1 MAYASRVGRARV
13 SSKNPQA
20 LAICDRCG
28 FTYNHV
34 DLAWQFDWGGA
45 SLINKRILVC
55 QPCNDTPQN
64 QLRAIVLPADPT
76 PIMNPRTESFAEAE
90 TDNITISAP
99 TVTDFW
105 TGIPIPSTTTIVTQ
119 DGQNLTTQV
128 IGAPTGLDANAVM
141 PLYNNVKYGTVLPIT
156 AIFSNNTSTI
166 TVNCLT
172 SHGLSNNDQVAIE
185 GASNPIADGFY
196 SVTVAS
202 ATVFKYSVVPKVAS
216 QSFLTPTTRVITVLA
231 GLPYDYSQIPLTGVM
246 NPEEPY
252 LPYYNWVNNDG
263 NILPWVNNSNT
274 VISWV

>member
-76 PIMNPRTESFAEAE
+76 PIMNPRTENFAEAE
-90 TDNITISAP
+90 TDYVTVNAP

-105 TGIPIPSTTTIVTQ
+105 TGIPIPPTTTIIAEN
-119 DGQNLTTQV
+119 GANLTNQP
-128 IGAPTGLDANAVM
+128 IGLPQGLYQNAVM
-141 PLYNNVKYGTVLPIT
+141 PQYDKTLYRVKLYPLSVLANGT
-156 AIFSNNTSTI
+156 NTI
-166 TVNCLT
+166 TVTCSAAHGLST
-172 SHGLSNNDQVAIE
+172 DSQIAIEGLSNN
-185 GASNPIADGFY
+185 NADGFY
-196 SVTVAS
+196 SVTVGAS
-202 ATVFKYSVVPKVAS
+202 ATAFTYQTNNVIPSGNIL
-216 QSFLTPTTRVITVLA
+216 QSSTLLVTALV
-231 GLPYDYSQIPLTGVM
+231 GLPYNYTQIPQTGV
-246 NPEEPY
+246 
-252 LPYYNWVNNDG
+252 
-263 NILPWVNNSNT
+263 
-274 VISWV
+274 